1 MNRQHWRAV
10 CIVVAVA
17 LLVGACA
24 GGKGGGLNLQNIDI
38 GQLTQNLRGLREVS
52 EPEEIEI
59 GSGVTETLLG
69 ARPLDTDDELQRYV
83 NVVGVWVAR
92 QSERPDL
99 PWHFAVNDSDH
110 VNAFA
115 APGGNIIITRG
126 MMRLLRNESELAGVI
141 GHEVVHVVNK
151 HHLSAI
157 RKNAF
162 MGLLGQGVSAAA
174 QGTRSQ
180 GLVNALIGPTKELYA
195 RGLDKSDEFEADRMG
210 VVIATR
216 AGYDPWGLPATL
228 QTLAGIKPG
237 DSNLALLFKTHPAP
251 AARLEK
257 LAVAMGTSFDQMAG
271 GGTSTDR
278 FARIAQRI
286 RLADARR

>member
-1 MNRQHWRAV
+1 MKRRHLRA
-10 CIVVAVA
+10 I
-17 LLVGACA
+17 LLITGAAMLLNACA
-24 GGKGGGLNLQNIDI
+24 GGKGGNFNLQNIDI
-38 GQLTQNLRGLREVS
+38 GQLTQNLKGLREVS

-69 ARPLDTDDELQRYV
+69 ARPLEKDDELQRYV
-83 NVVGVWVAR
+83 NVVGLWVAR

-110 VNAFA
+110 INAFA

-162 MGLLGQGVSAAA
+162 MGLLGQGLSAAT
-174 QGTRSQ
+174 QGSRNQ
-180 GLVNALIGPTKELYA
+180 QLVNALIGPTKELYA

-210 VVIATR
+210 VVIAAR
-216 AGYDPWGLPATL
+216 AGYDPWGLPAAL
-228 QTLAGIKPG
+228 QTLAGISPD
-237 DSNLALLFKTHPAP
+237 DSHLQLLFKTHPAP

-257 LAVAMGTSFDQMAG
+257 LAVAMGTSFDQVTG
-271 GGTSTDR
+271 GGQSAER
-278 FARIAQRI
+278 FTRVTQRLRIAQ
-286 RLADARR
+286 AR